1 MTSKIH
7 VKTDDSV
14 IVIAGKDRGKT
25 GKVVKA
31 DPTGGRVFVAGVN
44 MVKKHQKAR
53 GQNKPAGIIEREGSI
68 DASNVMIVCPKCG
81 KPTRVARQVAEDGK
95 KIRICKKCGAAIDK
109 AKKATTKSAPKA
121 AAPKATPAK
130 PAAKKETPA
139 KATAPK
145 ATAAK
150 SETPK
155 ATATAKKAPV
165 KKETV
170 KEETAKKVTKA
181 KVSKTKVTEKGE

>member
-81 KPTRVARQVAEDGK
+81 KPTRVGR
-95 KIRICKKCGAAIDK
+95 
-109 AKKATTKSAPKA
+109 
-121 AAPKATPAK
+121 
-130 PAAKKETPA
+130 
-139 KATAPK
+139 
-145 ATAAK
+145 
-150 SETPK
+150 
-155 ATATAKKAPV
+155 
-165 KKETV
+165 
-170 KEETAKKVTKA
+170 
-181 KVSKTKVTEKGE
+181 